1 MTGLRT
7 NLWSNPWS
15 CGDRIMVYVDVS
27 NLECPVLQIVMVGGA
42 RIVML
47 AVFVSS
53 NGLPARHLRLLS
65 FHCVIGSESD
75 IDLTAISCRSFVL
88 LSVGTVVWRGGR

>member
-1 MTGLRT
+1 MSTSLI
-7 NLWSNPWS
+7 WSAP
-15 CGDRIMVYVDVS
+15 C
-27 NLECPVLQIVMVGGA
+27 CKIVMVGGA
-42 RIVML
+42 RVVML

>member
-1 MTGLRT
+1 MSTSLI
-7 NLWSNPWS
+7 WSAP
-15 CGDRIMVYVDVS
+15 C
-27 NLECPVLQIVMVGGA
+27 CKIVMVGGA
-42 RIVML
+42 RIVMFASMY
-47 AVFVSS
+47 AVFVFS